1 MECRVGVEGE
11 TRAGG
16 AKSWGTL
23 LDTLKSLGL
32 RVIKKTPKANNWIRF
47 AF

>member
-1 MECRVGVEGE
+1 MEYRVGIEGE

-32 RVIKKTPKANNWIRF
+32 RVMKTPPKANNWIRF